1 MTQRFGRL
9 LLVLLVGCSPP
20 PAATAIRQPE
30 QVRQP
35 GFFRDWPVA
44 ESSGVIASQTM
55 PGRFWTLNDSG
66 NAPVL
71 FSFDS
76 TAAEPVGFVPLAGA
90 TNVDW
95 EAISA
100 GPCAESWCLYVGD
113 IGDNRSVRP
122 SVTIYRA
129 VEPDQPAL
137 ELHRASVL
145 DSLVV
150 RYPDGPRDAE
160 ALVVTTHGDLAIISK
175 GWNSAVTAFWIPA
188 SAWSIGQVVAKPIWN
203 LPIVPSMIHNRL
215 VTDAALSSDGATLA
229 VRTYREIYLFQR
241 TPQSKW
247 LPDRPAGVCD
257 IGGLE
262 PQGEGIAWASATT
275 LVLTSEI
282 LARSPAP
289 VTLLECPDH

>member
-1 MTQRFGRL
+1 M
-9 LLVLLVGCSPP
+9 VLLIGCAPAPP
-20 PAATAIRQPE
+20 GAEIRRPE
-30 QVRQP
+30 HVRQP
-35 GFFRDWPVA
+35 GFFRDWPVG
-44 ESSGVIASQTM
+44 ESSGVTASRTM

-76 TAAEPVGFVPLAGA
+76 TAEPVGFVDLNGA

-100 GPCAESWCLYVGD
+100 GPCSDSWCLYVAD
-113 IGDNRSVRP
+113 IGDNRSVRS
-122 SVTIYRA
+122 SVTIYRV

-137 ELHRASVL
+137 DAHQARVL

-150 RYPDGPRDAE
+150 RYPDGPHDAE
-160 ALVVTTHGDLAIISK
+160 ALVVTNRGDMAIITK
-175 GWNSAVTAFWIPA
+175 GWDPEVTAFWIPA
-188 SAWSIGQVVAKPIWN
+188 SAWGVGPVVARPIWT
-203 LPIVPSMIHNRL
+203 LPIIPSRIHRRL

-229 VRTYREIYLFQR
+229 VRTYGEIYLFQR
-241 TPQSKW
+241 TPQSRW

-262 PQGEGIAWASATT
+262 PQGEGIAWATPTT
-275 LVLTSEI
+275 LILTSEI
-282 LARSPAP
+282 LARSPGP
-289 VTLLECPDH
+289 VTLLECPVH